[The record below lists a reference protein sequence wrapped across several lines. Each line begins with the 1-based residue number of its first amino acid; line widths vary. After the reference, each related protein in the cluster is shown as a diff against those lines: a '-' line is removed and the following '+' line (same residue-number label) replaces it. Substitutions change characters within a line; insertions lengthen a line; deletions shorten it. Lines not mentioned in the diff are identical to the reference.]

1 MNDDDTSTPITD
13 TSPPAD
19 SKSSFDADMDREMAA
34 TFDRLEAGADKQDH
48 REGPLSP
55 PTEAG
60 QPSAGWRWSR

>member
-34 TFDRLEAGADKQDH
+34 TFDRLEAGAD
-48 REGPLSP
+48 
-55 PTEAG
+55 
-60 QPSAGWRWSR
+60 